1 MIICKRCEFE
11 VDASMRHSLV
21 KNCCPSCGAALL
33 GDLYMRRFQLLKE
46 KILEQEFSQ
55 ELSSDLIFDV
65 TLFMLTEFFPGKPQ
79 EGDVQEDDVQE
90 GDVQEGDVQ
99 EDALQRTVLYEETE
113 DSAAESYNNIRDEVR
128 SEMLSKMADDIGD
141 ADTDLKVARLK
152 RIAKEKAVNSPGATV
167 RRVSD

>member
-11 VDASMRHSLV
+11 VGASMRHSLV

-55 ELSSDLIFDV
+55 ELSGDLIFDV
-65 TLFMLTEFFPGKPQ
+65 TLFMLTEFFSEKL
-79 EGDVQEDDVQE
+79 EANA
-90 GDVQEGDVQ
+90 VQ
-99 EDALQRTVLYEETE
+99 EDAVQEDAVQHTVLYEEAE
-113 DSAAESYNNIRDEVR
+113 DSVVESYDNIRDEVR
-128 SEMLSKMADDIGD
+128 SEMLSKMTDDMGD

-152 RIAKEKAVNSPGATV
+152 RIAKEKPVNTPGATV